1 MTLIQ
6 ATDEVASSQVEL
18 NALRQRLFEHPL
30 YESVQTAQSLRL
42 FMREHVFAVWD
53 FMSLLKRLQQ
63 LVTCCEVP
71 WQPAADASLC
81 RFINEI
87 VLGEECDEDGFGGYA
102 SHFELYLQA
111 MTEVGADTSPIQ
123 EFTSALQAGVP
134 LEAALNAAAILPSTR
149 NFVRSTLRLA
159 CDGSP
164 HEVAAAFFY
173 GREDVIPDMFRRLV
187 NSLPQQGVRV
197 GRLAHYL
204 NRHIEL
210 DANDHGPL
218 AGRLVESLSQGIPAR
233 VDNVIATA
241 RQSIQ
246 QRLDLWDG
254 VLQAI
259 QQQSD

>member
-1 MTLIQ
+1 MTLSQ
-6 ATDEVASSQVEL
+6 ATDQVANTPVDLET
-18 NALRQRLFEHPL
+18 LRQRLFEHPL
-30 YESVQTAQSLRL
+30 YESVQTAQSLRV
-42 FMREHVFAVWD
+42 FMQEHVFAVWD

-71 WQPAADASLC
+71 WQPVADASLC

-87 VLGEECDEDGFGGYA
+87 VLGEECDEDGLGGFA

-111 MTEVGADTSPIQ
+111 MIEVGADTIPIR
-123 EFTSALQAGVP
+123 EFTAALQAGVP
-134 LEAALNAAAILPSTR
+134 LEAALTAAAILPSTR
-149 NFVRSTLRLA
+149 DFVRSTLKLA
-159 CDGSP
+159 CEGSP

-218 AGRLVESLSQGIPAR
+218 AGRLVESLCQDTPAK
-233 VDNVIATA
+233 VEDVMATA

-254 VLQAI
+254 VLESI
-259 QQQSD
+259 QQQSE

>member
-1 MTLIQ
+1 MILST
-6 ATDEVASSQVEL
+6 ATAEVAKSRIDLQS
-18 NALRQRLFEHPL
+18 LRKRLIEHPL
-30 YESVQTAQSLRL
+30 YESVQTAESLRL
-42 FMREHVFAVWD
+42 FMQEHVFAVWD

-63 LVTCCEVP
+63 LITCCEVP
-71 WQPAADASLC
+71 WRPATDASLC

-87 VLGEECDEDGFGGYA
+87 VLGEECDEDGLGGYA

-111 MTEVGADTSPIQ
+111 MSEVGADTRPIQ
-123 EFTSALQAGVP
+123 EFMAALHAGVSA
-134 LEAALNAAAILPSTR
+134 EAALDTAKVLPSTH
-149 NFVRSTLRLA
+149 NFVQSTLQLA
-159 CDGSP
+159 RHGAP

-218 AGRLVESLSQGIPAR
+218 AGRLVESLCQGHQAR
-233 VDNVIATA
+233 LDNVDSIA

-246 QRLDLWDG
+246 HRLELWDG

-259 QQQSD
+259 QQQPK

>member
-1 MTLIQ
+1 MTLTQ
-6 ATDEVASSQVEL
+6 ATDEVANPDVDLQ
-18 NALRQRLFEHPL
+18 ALRQLLIEHPL
-30 YESVQTAQSLRL
+30 YESVQTASSLRL
-42 FMREHVFAVWD
+42 FMQEHVFAVWD

-87 VLGEECDEDGFGGYA
+87 VLGEECDEDGLGGYA

-111 MTEVGADTSPIQ
+111 MTEVGADTGPIQ
-123 EFTSALQAGVP
+123 EFIAALQAGLP
-134 LEAALNAAAILPSTR
+134 LDAALDAAAILPGTR
-149 NFVRSTLRLA
+149 RFVRSTLKLA
-159 CDGSP
+159 CQGSP

-197 GRLAHYL
+197 ERLAHYL

-218 AGRLVESLSQGIPAR
+218 ARRLVESLCQGDPAR
-233 VDNVIATA
+233 KNHVTATA

-259 QQQSD
+259 QQQSE